1 MRFLAAAL
9 LVLLALAAASCSV
22 NTGSEKGAAR
32 LLVTRDFGE
41 RRVLVATEDPIESG
55 ETAMR
60 LLMRNGDVKTRY
72 GGRFVNGVNGIA
84 SKSAGGRRLD
94 WFYYVNGIEADVGA
108 AERKVHGGD
117 RVWWDYHDWTDV
129 MRVPAVIGSFPEP
142 FLHGTEGKRFPI
154 RIDCGQDDENA
165 CDDVSDKLEAAGIAP
180 STSAIGA
187 PAGKEVL
194 RVVVGKW
201 SEVRQDAAS
210 EQIEEGPDESG
221 VFARFGPAGG
231 GAYELDLL
239 DAQTRPMRTLGAGAG
254 LVAATRFE
262 DQAPTWV
269 VAGTDSVGVERAVA
283 LLEPRTL
290 SGRFALAADGGAPIA
305 LPVGE
310 SR

>member
-1 MRFLAAAL
+1 
-9 LVLLALAAASCSV
+9 
-22 NTGSEKGAAR
+22 
-32 LLVTRDFGE
+32 
-41 RRVLVATEDPIESG
+41 
-55 ETAMR
+55 
-60 LLMRNGDVKTRY
+60 
-72 GGRFVNGVNGIA
+72 
-84 SKSAGGRRLD
+84 
-94 WFYYVNGIEADVGA
+94 
-108 AERKVHGGD
+108 
-117 RVWWDYHDWTDV
+117 
-129 MRVPAVIGSFPEP
+129 VIGSFPEP

-239 DAQTRPMRTLGAGAG
+239 DAQTRPMHTLGAGAG

-290 SGRFALAADGGAPIA
+290 AGRFALAADGGAPIA